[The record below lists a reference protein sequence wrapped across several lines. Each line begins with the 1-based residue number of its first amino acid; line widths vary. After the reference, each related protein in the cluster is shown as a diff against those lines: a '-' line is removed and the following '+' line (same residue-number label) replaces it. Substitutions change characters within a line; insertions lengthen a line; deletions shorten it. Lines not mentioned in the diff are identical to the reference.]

1 MTNIH
6 LSTILAEWFPIAKVS
21 DKDVFYFP
29 ICLIGTQIPSSH
41 VKPGYTQRHEE
52 WKVVGEIS
60 MNTILLAESRN
71 DLKWL
76 RMQVKEES
84 AKAGLHLNIM
94 KTKSM
99 TTEQICSNE
108 DWNC

>member
-52 WKVVGEIS
+52 LKVVGEIS

-71 DLKWL
+71 DLK
-76 RMQVKEES
+76 
-84 AKAGLHLNIM
+84 
-94 KTKSM
+94 
-99 TTEQICSNE
+99 
-108 DWNC
+108 